1 MNAIPLAL
9 LAVLS
14 VWDYPARQPRH
25 DELRSQFVVAVK
37 EGDTET
43 MAETCRKG
51 VELLPDDPTWQYN
64 LACSLAYFKDPEPA
78 LDALERAIDLG
89 FRDADAIASDRDLK
103 RIAAK
108 PRFKELVEHARE
120 IRNKPIL
127 VGPLAVVPAT
137 GIAGESIALGAQNLA
152 WDLEAGC
159 FDAKMRL
166 AAASDG
172 PYVNMLYVN
181 RDARHSMLAV
191 TNYPGLTSVVLD
203 REGRERG
210 FGLDFPDTLYPY
222 PVFGNCSRAMVSGP
236 LWRSLPRALMTNES
250 RRMKTMHRLYLSNQL
265 WVFPTV
271 DDYSFG
277 ATNSHGD
284 VFASVSPYWIATQG
298 RSWSD
303 QYYLKAALS
312 AVGAMHPSVKD
323 EIVKRRLLAP
333 TLQALIRKSLKG
345 VGGEDGY
352 LTSKAHPTAF
362 PPNGLDLAKL
372 KKSAAALRADS
383 IPPVALISGVGGQ
396 PVLEPSKLPELTYIA
411 PCSWA
416 FVLRS
421 PDVQRSFVIRAAGG
435 AEFAFAAVHDEKGA
449 AKVSKV
455 GRDAARVTIDRE
467 KMSVTN
473 RVDVAVFAKNA
484 RSGWGAPSFVSF
496 AVVDADAP
504 YSDPV
509 LTPPPEPVEE

>member
-1 MNAIPLAL
+1 MNALSLAL

-14 VWDYPARQPRH
+14 AWDYPARQPRH
-25 DELRSQFVVAVK
+25 DELRSQFVVAMK

-51 VELLPDDPTWQYN
+51 VELLPDDPTWRYN

-78 LDALERAIDLG
+78 LDALEKAIDLG
-89 FRDADAIASDRDLK
+89 FRDADAIASDTDLK
-103 RIAAK
+103 RIAGN

-120 IRNKPIL
+120 TRNKPLL

-137 GIAGESIALGAQNLA
+137 GIAGEPIALGAHNLA
-152 WDLEAGC
+152 WDLESGC
-159 FDAKMRL
+159 FDAKIRL

-172 PYVNMLYVN
+172 PFVDMLYVN
-181 RDARHSMLAV
+181 RDGRHSMLAV

-210 FGLDFPDTLYPY
+210 FGLDFPDTFYPY

-250 RRMKTMHRLYLSNQL
+250 RRMKAMHRFYLSNQL

-312 AVGAMHPSVKD
+312 AAGAMHPSVRA
-323 EIVKRRLLAP
+323 EAVKRGLLAA

-345 VGGEDGY
+345 VGGEEGY
-352 LTSKAHPTAF
+352 ITSKAHPTAF

-372 KKSAAALRADS
+372 KKSAADLRVDS
-383 IPPVALISGVGGQ
+383 IPPVAMIVGVASQ
-396 PVLEPSKLPELTYIA
+396 PVLEPAKLPELTYVT

-421 PDVQRSFVIRAAGG
+421 PDILRSFVVRAAGDG
-435 AEFAFAAVHDEKGA
+435 EYAFAVVHDEKGA
-449 AKVSKV
+449 AKVTRI
-455 GRDAARVTIDRE
+455 GRDAARVTIDRG

-473 RVDVAVFAKNA
+473 RVDVAVFAKGA
-484 RSGWGAPSFVSF
+484 KSGWGAPSFVSF
-496 AVVDADAP
+496 AVVDPSAP